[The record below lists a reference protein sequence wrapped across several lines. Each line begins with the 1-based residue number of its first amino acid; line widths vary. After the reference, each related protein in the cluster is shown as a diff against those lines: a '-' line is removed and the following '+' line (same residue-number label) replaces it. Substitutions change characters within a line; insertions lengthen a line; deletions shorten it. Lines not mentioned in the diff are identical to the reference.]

1 MALKLQTIIISTRPG
16 RAGPAIA
23 QWFHEHAKAH
33 GKFDAQLVDLAE
45 MKLPLYD
52 EPQHPMRR
60 QYEHEHTKKWAA
72 TVNAADAFAFVMPE
86 YNFSPPPSFV
96 NAIDYLLWEWQYK
109 PAMFVTYAG
118 VSGGTRSAQA
128 ARLQVTTVKMM
139 PNSGRRRHPELLCA
153 AQGRQVRRQRAQPAG
168 RRRVTQRASQMV
180 RGARASARRNSK
192 SQIVGV
198 SLTRGRRLGS
208 RR

>member
-16 RAGPAIA
+16 RVGPLIA

-33 GKFDAQLVDLAE
+33 GKFEAQLVDLAE

-60 QYEHEHTKKWAA
+60 HYEHEHTKKWAA
-72 TVNAADAFAFVMPE
+72 TVDAADAFAFVMPE
-86 YNFSPPPSFV
+86 YNFSPPPSFG

-128 ARLQVTTVKMM
+128 ARLQITTVKMM
-139 PNSGRRRHPELLCA
+139 PIPEGVAIPNFYAQIKDGKFEGNELNQQGVA
-153 AQGRQVRRQRAQPAG
+153 ASLNELHKWSEALAPLRAEI
-168 RRRVTQRASQMV
+168 
-180 RGARASARRNSK
+180 RNR
-192 SQIVGV
+192 
-198 SLTRGRRLGS
+198 T
-208 RR
+208 

>member
-33 GKFDAQLVDLAE
+33 GKFDAQLIDLAE

-139 PNSGRRRHPELLCA
+139 PIPEGIA
-153 AQGRQVRRQRAQPAG
+153 IPNFYAQLKDGKFEGNELNQQGV
-168 RRRVTQRASQMV
+168 VASLNELHKWSEALAPL
-180 RGARASARRNSK
+180 REEIRNRK
-192 SQIVGV
+192 
-198 SLTRGRRLGS
+198 
-208 RR
+208 

>member
-1 MALKLQTIIISTRPG
+1 MALKLQTIITSTRPG

-128 ARLQVTTVKMM
+128 ARLQITTVKMM
-139 PNSGRRRHPELLCA
+139 PIPEGVA
-153 AQGRQVRRQRAQPAG
+153 IPNFYAQLKDGKFEGNELNQQGV
-168 RRRVTQRASQMV
+168 VASLNELHKWSEALTPL
-180 RGARASARRNSK
+180 REEIRNRK
-192 SQIVGV
+192 
-198 SLTRGRRLGS
+198 
-208 RR
+208 